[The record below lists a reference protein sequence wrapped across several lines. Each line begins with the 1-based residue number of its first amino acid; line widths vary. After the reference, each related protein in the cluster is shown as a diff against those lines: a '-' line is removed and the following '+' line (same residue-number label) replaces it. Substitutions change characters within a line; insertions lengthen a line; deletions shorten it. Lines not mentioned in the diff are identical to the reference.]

1 MTLAFIGVG
10 FSAHSIIYNLDKYIN
25 DASDLQILLF
35 DKGGLFGYGVPYNTN
50 IDHVLLNRPSEQM
63 ALDFKKINEF
73 HDFLGKDESKNNF
86 HARKI
91 FGDYLKL
98 KWNLLI
104 SKLEKKNIKIV
115 FVSDN
120 VNHIIKINEK
130 FSIATDN
137 SGVYYADITI
147 LSSGNNNQKNIFN
160 LNSSRYVNNIYEEFH
175 KLKQIKL
182 NHNVLILGTGLSAID
197 CINFLTKN
205 LDFKGVIYCFS
216 RTGMI
221 PSTRCIRNSKLKL
234 IEIPKLL
241 NKATVRILDILKA
254 LNKECKL
261 INYDASWRN
270 LFTNS
275 NYLNQKSIRIDMELK
290 ENIIQDI
297 LLSMNDVIEIIWL
310 KMSVTSKN
318 IFINKYY
325 RMYMMQRN
333 PMPKQSALML
343 LNLMNKG
350 QVKFIADK
358 IDSIDSKSDTFLVKA
373 KNKEILFDYVLNSTG
388 QDLNLSDTKLY
399 NNLLNDG
406 LISKNVLGSIN
417 VCRETQRTI
426 NKHGQINNELYC
438 IGPKT
443 IGTYVNVNSAELIS
457 YKAEEIAK
465 LLVDSIRQR
474 H

>member
-1 MTLAFIGVG
+1 
-10 FSAHSIIYNLDKYIN
+10 
-25 DASDLQILLF
+25 
-35 DKGGLFGYGVPYNTN
+35 
-50 IDHVLLNRPSEQM
+50 M